1 MFWAESGGLKKW
13 LSKKNFLIF
22 LKKYSKSEKNWWK
35 RGGLLMLN
43 RPLGWQITN
52 LAKRVFLM
60 APLPKFS

>member
-35 RGGLLMLN
+35 RGELLMLMGM
-43 RPLGWQITN
+43 LEVVLELI
-52 LAKRVFLM
+52 
-60 APLPKFS
+60 